1 MNVKTIETLIE
12 IRKKYSSP
20 ENANELNQKRL
31 TNLEKLALLVTEKIG
46 IMGFFFIIFTWTVLW
61 LSWNL
66 FAPMEIR
73 FDPYP
78 SFVFWLFISNLIQL
92 HLMPLIMIGQNI
104 QGRHAQIRA
113 DHEYETNKKAEK
125 EIEMILSHLENQNKL
140 LDEILRKLK

>member
-46 IMGFFFIIFTWTVLW
+46 IMGFFFVIFTWTVLW

>member
-46 IMGFFFIIFTWTVLW
+46 IMGFFFVIFTWTVLW

-125 EIEMILSHLENQNKL
+125 EIEMILSHLETRRIK
-140 LDEILRKLK
+140 